1 MGVTNLN
8 GSNKNDHVKKMA
20 EFAIDMI
27 NEASKILIDEDSP
40 ERGFVKLR
48 AGFHSGSV
56 VTNVIGDLRPRYGLF
71 GDTGTSF

>member
-8 GSNKNDHVKKMA
+8 GSHSSNHVKKMA

-27 NEASKILIDEDSP
+27 NEASTILINEDLP
-40 ERGFVKLR
+40 EGGFVKLR
-48 AGFHSGSV
+48 AGFHSGPV

-71 GDTGTSF
+71 GDTGTSW